1 MTLLEREVSNYMVA
15 TGDQSPE
22 AIEAAEKVVEFCL
35 FFLGIGTDPGRD
47 LAVNNDAVQENLL
60 RLIQSMGE
68 YLTSEDDFI
77 RAKGLYKKRSAGLT
91 RTALVSVL
99 VDFYC
104 ERLTEKT
111 SVPNLLNGLIALAE
125 FENFNGRNAVT
136 VAKRIFER
144 IEVQRYPQL
153 TRNVAYQLFEVLLAR
168 HAAVLRTINNE
179 FVYGFIQVMDGEK
192 DPRCLM
198 AAFKLVKMIVDEF
211 DISTYVEDLFEVTFC
226 YFPITFKPPPDDPYG
241 ITADDLKLSLRQCLS
256 ATALFAKFAV
266 PLILEKLSSTSGSA
280 KKDSM
285 ETLAACAPVFGAEA
299 LLPNIEEIF
308 DGLKVE
314 VLHATDQP
322 LEDAA
327 LLAITSV
334 VAALGAGVS
343 GSTADP
349 TEKALKPLIGECVAS
364 LKDTEP
370 KNVKPNSR
378 ILHAAASASDPACH
392 YIVDS
397 VVPLLLHYYRET
409 EVAIRRKAILDV
421 ILEILEASRTLY
433 GSVNEDLDMDQ
444 DHTTPLLTYKDRLF
458 AIFEVA
464 LMASNEYNETFL
476 HPTRQT
482 GIAIQSFNKMLL
494 DESDDELRVA
504 ALESLCVVAGF
515 NSEYLVEQTVPA
527 LIGRLP
533 ESSTE
538 VRPIGYMQI
547 LRALKTLCPIPALFK
562 TVIPMLLQRFD
573 SALVPFL
580 ENDEAYPRAMI
591 TTLLEILRTKS
602 SQNHSDIAQ
611 CTDSIVP
618 HLLSNVV
625 KSSLADANRIILSES
640 ILEPIALIISTIF
653 QKLNSAEQKQF
664 VDRIFALYHD
674 GDLSAFKVSSP
685 TTFNPLKTTAPEAQK
700 ETVLLFA
707 AILSSCRKD
716 VTFPIASTEA
726 FLDEL
731 TELAIETTNRNH
743 AVSLVRTIGSV
754 INKWTDKAAV
764 SAYVERVSKKLETI
778 VEQRESKG
786 KNALLVYLWVA
797 KALIMRAH
805 AAGYELT
812 DKVIQWCSDSD
823 YSEQAPQGFEIL
835 VGDDSL
841 ALNKAAFATMTILY
855 KQRFFSH
862 CLPRLVN
869 GFRTTNEDVKHNYL
883 IALSYLLKNVPKQIL
898 LDELPPVRPI
908 YKENKK
914 LDFKYHPT

>member
-22 AIEAAEKVVEFCL
+22 AIEAAEKVVES
-35 FFLGIGTDPGRD
+35 
-47 LAVNNDAVQENLL
+47 VNNDAVQENLL

-77 RAKGLYKKRSAGLT
+77 RAKATGLLSHTLQHCQHASINESA
-91 RTALVSVL
+91 VSVL

-464 LMASNEYNETFL
+464 LMASNEYNGLRLSGLQGLKLMILTRNFL
-476 HPTRQT
+476 TPNE
-482 GIAIQSFNKMLL
+482 A
-494 DESDDELRVA
+494 
-504 ALESLCVVAGF
+504 SL
-515 NSEYLVEQTVPA
+515 
-527 LIGRLP
+527 
-533 ESSTE
+533 
-538 VRPIGYMQI
+538 
-547 LRALKTLCPIPALFK
+547 
-562 TVIPMLLQRFD
+562 
-573 SALVPFL
+573 
-580 ENDEAYPRAMI
+580 
-591 TTLLEILRTKS
+591 
-602 SQNHSDIAQ
+602 
-611 CTDSIVP
+611 
-618 HLLSNVV
+618 
-625 KSSLADANRIILSES
+625 
-640 ILEPIALIISTIF
+640 
-653 QKLNSAEQKQF
+653 
-664 VDRIFALYHD
+664 
-674 GDLSAFKVSSP
+674 
-685 TTFNPLKTTAPEAQK
+685 
-700 ETVLLFA
+700 
-707 AILSSCRKD
+707 
-716 VTFPIASTEA
+716 
-726 FLDEL
+726 
-731 TELAIETTNRNH
+731 
-743 AVSLVRTIGSV
+743 
-754 INKWTDKAAV
+754 
-764 SAYVERVSKKLETI
+764 
-778 VEQRESKG
+778 
-786 KNALLVYLWVA
+786 
-797 KALIMRAH
+797 
-805 AAGYELT
+805 
-812 DKVIQWCSDSD
+812 
-823 YSEQAPQGFEIL
+823 
-835 VGDDSL
+835 
-841 ALNKAAFATMTILY
+841 
-855 KQRFFSH
+855 
-862 CLPRLVN
+862 
-869 GFRTTNEDVKHNYL
+869 
-883 IALSYLLKNVPKQIL
+883 
-898 LDELPPVRPI
+898 
-908 YKENKK
+908 
-914 LDFKYHPT
+914 